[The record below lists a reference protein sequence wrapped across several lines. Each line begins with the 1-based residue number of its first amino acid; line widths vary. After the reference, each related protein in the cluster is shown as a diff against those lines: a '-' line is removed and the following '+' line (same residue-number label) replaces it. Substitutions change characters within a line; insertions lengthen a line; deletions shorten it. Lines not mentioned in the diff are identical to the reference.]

1 MSFEA
6 VARLHFRD
14 PKEGRMKR
22 IGFVCMT
29 LATMGLCH
37 CDDETPEARPVEAG
51 TTYLAVV
58 RGKLSTSN
66 LDEAKAKHDAVA
78 KGGEAN
84 AKAAGD
90 LAHDALLGTTWLD
103 SVENEFLGVDQWN
116 DAKAMQGFYADPQV
130 QQGFG
135 SLFAEPPVVEYFEA
149 APAWVSWGEMTS
161 GDAHPEHWFHLALG
175 TLKETDVARNQS
187 AHDQVASGGKEPSLG
202 AGNVAHVVF
211 LGLEDKRRF
220 IGVDIWKTGDVI
232 EPFYS
237 NPQFRAGFVPLF
249 ESVTEPV
256 YRSTDWHQW

>member
-1 MSFEA
+1 
-6 VARLHFRD
+6 
-14 PKEGRMKR
+14 MKR
-22 IGFVCMT
+22 IGFVCMA
-29 LATMGLCH
+29 LVIMGCG
-37 CDDETPEARPVEAG
+37 DDSSDKASDAEQRPADKM
-51 TTYLAVV
+51 YLAVV

-90 LAHDALLGTTWLD
+90 LAHDAMLGTTWLD

-116 DAKAMQGFYADPQV
+116 DATRMQAFYADPQV
-130 QQGFG
+130 QQGFAG
-135 SLFAEPPVVEYFEA
+135 LFAEPPVLEYFEA
-149 APAWVSWGEMTS
+149 APSWASWGDMTS

-175 TLKETDVARNQS
+175 TLKETDVARSQS
-187 AHDQVASGGKEPSLG
+187 AHDQVASGGKQPSLD

-211 LGLEDKRRF
+211 LGLADKRRF
-220 IGVDIWKTGDVI
+220 VAIDIWKSGDAI

-237 NPQFRAGFVPLF
+237 NPQFRAAFVPLF